1 MQSVGDIILKGAII
15 ICVVYLVLFGIVK
28 MCWLAIRR
36 NHHRKDV
43 GGLVHAVLFA
53 VAFVVAIVMLRGL

>member
-1 MQSVGDIILKGAII
+1 MQSVGDIILKGAIV

-36 NHHRKDV
+36 LEFNE
-43 GGLVHAVLFA
+43 VL
-53 VAFVVAIVMLRGL
+53 